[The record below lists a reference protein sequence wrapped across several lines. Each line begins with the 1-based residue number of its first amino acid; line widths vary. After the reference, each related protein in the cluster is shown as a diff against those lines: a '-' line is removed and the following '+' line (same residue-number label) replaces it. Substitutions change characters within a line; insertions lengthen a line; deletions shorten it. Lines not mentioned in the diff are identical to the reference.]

1 MFDRNEFESVLKS
14 VRDIPAWRPSAQL
27 AADIHSTKDKVVIT
41 VCVPGVERDDV
52 KVNYEDKILTVS
64 ATRKQSD
71 DPAIL
76 SELWQG
82 TRGRRFELTS
92 GTDDIT
98 ATLKNGFLTIEV
110 PKRQPDK
117 RSIQVN

>member
-1 MFDRNEFESVLKS
+1 MFDMIEFERSLNSIK
-14 VRDIPAWRPSAQL
+14 DIPWGRPAAQL
-27 AADIHSTKDKVVIT
+27 AADVHSTKDKVVIT

-52 KVNYEDKILTVS
+52 KVDFEDKILTVS
-64 ATRKQSD
+64 ASRATTSA
-71 DPAIL
+71 PAIL

-82 TRGRRFELTS
+82 ARCRRFELSNCT
-92 GTDDIT
+92 GEIT

-117 RSIQVN
+117 RSVQVN